1 MSYPDPVI
9 DSYILGRKKYVFSF
23 SLNFNR
29 YIRKSYQNFNKYCQ
43 LIKILILSKFGK
55 FYFDYNLNNSFVSLS
70 RLRLASRCWFIRR
83 NSPSADARCGGL
95 PAGWLP
101 FRPIFSHGARNKQIQ
116 AKGVLAEATT
126 QGKNQAMQCLCE
138 GSNQTSL
145 YIRIKILWQIT
156 DMWVHN
162 KEGSH
167 VSDSKSCDLKVRG
180 SRSHIYGIIEL

>member
-1 MSYPDPVI
+1 MSYPDLVI
-9 DSYILGRKKYVFSF
+9 DSYILGRKKYMFSF

-116 AKGVLAEATT
+116 AKGVLAEANT
-126 QGKNQAMQCLCE
+126 QGKNQAMQCLCGVVTKLVYIYGLRSFDKSLTC
-138 GSNQTSL
+138 GS
-145 YIRIKILWQIT
+145 IT
-156 DMWVHN
+156 KRAHMSVTQ
-162 KEGSH
+162 SH
-167 VSDSKSCDLKVRG
+167 VT
-180 SRSHIYGIIEL
+180 